1 MSGRSTTLISYE
13 PEIVADNTDGDDGQ
27 LAKLQEKVKTIR
39 EAVLKLQEPQCYITL
54 ELVPKKATVKVI

>member
-13 PEIVADNTDGDDGQ
+13 PEIVGDNTDGDDGQ
-27 LAKLQEKVKTIR
+27 LAKLQEKVKTFI
-39 EAVLKLQEPQCYITL
+39 VLKLQEPQCYITL

>member
-13 PEIVADNTDGDDGQ
+13 PEIVGDSTDGDDGQ

-54 ELVPKKATVKVI
+54 ELVPKKETVKQS

>member
-27 LAKLQEKVKTIR
+27 LAKLQEKVKTTR

-54 ELVPKKATVKVI
+54 ELVPKKEAVKQS

>member
-27 LAKLQEKVKTIR
+27 LAKLQEKVKTII
-39 EAVLKLQEPQCYITL
+39 VLKLQEPQCYITL
-54 ELVPKKATVKVI
+54 ELVPKKETVKQI

>member
-13 PEIVADNTDGDDGQ
+13 PEIDNTDGDDGQ
-27 LAKLQEKVKTIR
+27 LAKLQEKVKTRR

-54 ELVPKKATVKVI
+54 ELVPKKEAVKQS